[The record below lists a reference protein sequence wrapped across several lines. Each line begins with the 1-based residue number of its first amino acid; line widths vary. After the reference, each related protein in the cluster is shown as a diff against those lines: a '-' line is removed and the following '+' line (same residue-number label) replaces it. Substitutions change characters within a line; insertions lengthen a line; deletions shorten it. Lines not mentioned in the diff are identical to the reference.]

1 MQDTS
6 TVSQLKR
13 CQDVMNVNNLAD
25 WLHIRS
31 EAGKQSFKDGTLRA
45 KADLQLLRLQS
56 EQISKIRNIGY
67 HNPEFSEEAD
77 KYFTELHAIEAD
89 LTDIFSE
96 KNELEK
102 ESYNELLFT
111 KPLWQPINFIPFL
124 LSIWAFI
131 RVYALPFISFLV
143 PIMTLIVPYVLIRY
157 VFKLPIQ
164 FGMYTEMVSSI
175 LSGSSPFNLTSI
187 VSASSS
193 AATSAAS
200 AATAAPTSMMD
211 AILPKNITQ
220 IFFLGVSIIQ
230 GLIQPYWTY
239 DHLHRVDTQLKV
251 KEQSLITLKTIYNN
265 IQTLFE
271 KYGIDILD
279 SPLKSLPNDRQI
291 LASAILHPTNFKYTL
306 RILGDLDVL
315 FHIATHKKL
324 CIVDWKKNLTY
335 NIHDTYDYQIPEDKC
350 NPFTIQN
357 LNHALLTG
365 PNRGGKSSV
374 LRALTCSS
382 VLAHT
387 YGVAIGT
394 KCEMSVFKNIFV
406 NMSSDDLPGEE
417 SRFEKEVIFTSNTIR
432 TNEPSIILIDELYH
446 TTNPPDA
453 LLSCKKYCNYLWN
466 KTNSISIIST
476 HLFELVENAPANIQK
491 LCCPAH
497 IDSATNKVIFSY
509 SLKDGI
515 CRVSSVDELL
525 EKYGI

>member
-1 MQDTS
+1 MENTNPS
-6 TVSQLKR
+6 VSQLKI
-13 CQDVMNVNNLAD
+13 CQDVMNINNLAD

-31 EAGKQSFKDGTLRA
+31 ESGKQSFKDGTLRT

-56 EQISKIRNIGY
+56 EQISKIRNIAE

-77 KYFTELHAIEAD
+77 TYFTELQTIEAD

-187 VSASSS
+187 ASASSS
-193 AATSAAS
+193 AATSVA
-200 AATAAPTSMMD
+200 AAPTSMID

-239 DHLHRVDTQLKV
+239 VHLHNVDTQLKR
-251 KEQSLITLKTIYNN
+251 KEESLISLKTIYNN
-265 IQTLFE
+265 IHNLFQ
-271 KYGIDILD
+271 KYGIDILN

-291 LASAILHPTNFKYTL
+291 LASAIIHPTNFKYTL

-324 CIVDWKKNLTY
+324 CIVDWKRNLTY
-335 NIHDTYDYQIPEDKC
+335 NIYNTYDYQIPENKC
-350 NPFTIQN
+350 NPFTITN

-476 HLFELVENAPANIQK
+476 HLFELVENAPKTIQK

-497 IDSATNKVIFSY
+497 IEPETKKVVFSY
-509 SLKDGI
+509 SLTDGI